1 MIDTFVQKPKIVN
14 TKSISCDGGGGASGH
29 PNVYLYINDNNE
41 VTCPYCSQKFIFN
54 APKSPTPTH

>member
-1 MIDTFVQKPKIVN
+1 MIDTFVQKPRIVN

-54 APKSPTPTH
+54 NSKSRVTRH